1 MRAAAPRLSQLVVFT
16 HPKEQLLL
24 ADLDYVVRE
33 EVDDG
38 FSGCSSRLALR
49 VQNVKRVLILF
60 V

>member
-1 MRAAAPRLSQLVVFT
+1 MSYLAAIGKSTVGNDL
-16 HPKEQLLL
+16 LLL